1 MRAKARAALSRGGI
15 AFGFVRFRLHSRG
28 RSALRLDE
36 LLHELAVGGRKGQD
50 GHALFR
56 GAGLVEGH
64 VAGNADIVHAAHR
77 VADGIVVDAAG
88 LLNGL
93 LDHVHGVIG
102 QCAEGV
108 HGFGAVLGG
117 IVLNVVLD
125 DLGAVL
131 RGVVVGEVDVLV
143 SAQIAGG
150 VVLRAVKAVA
160 AHDRALEAGL
170 TCLRD
175 NFRADCIVVVRSEE
189 HIRAGG
195 GDGRQ
200 LRGEVHGA
208 GIGRGLFADDLDA
221 VFLGRLHERIVQ
233 AGGVGV
239 AGRIQHGGFCPAL
252 ILGVGRD
259 HLALEAVL
267 EAGTENVVILGGDG
281 VCRGARRHE
290 HDALIVSQTRD
301 RGRAARER
309 CADDGR
315 RALAEQRVEAGNGLG
330 RGALVV
336 LGGELHG
343 RAEDAAG
350 GVDLIDRQ
358 LDGVRDGQT
367 VGRLRAGHRGNVA
380 DNDLLARQVAGRRI
394 IFCITA
400 ASACGQRKHH
410 HHRKQQCRQSFQFHV
425 HILLFLIFRPRRWV
439 RLPVFVFFPFFVG
452 EGNKKR
458 QGSAPSLFEDVL
470 PCTLLL

>member
-1 MRAKARAALSRGGI
+1 M
-15 AFGFVRFRLHSRG
+15 
-28 RSALRLDE
+28 
-36 LLHELAVGGRKGQD
+36 
-50 GHALFR
+50 
-56 GAGLVEGH
+56 
-64 VAGNADIVHAAHR
+64 
-77 VADGIVVDAAG
+77 VDAAG

-102 QCAEGV
+102 QRAEGV

-143 SAQIAGG
+143 SAQVAGG
-150 VVLRAVKAVA
+150 VVLRTVKAVA

-175 NFRADCIVVVRSEE
+175 DFRADCIVVVRSEE
-189 HIRAGG
+189 HVRAGG

-208 GIGRGLFADDLDA
+208 GIGRGLLADDLEA
-221 VFLGRLHERIVQ
+221 VFLGRLHKRIVQ

-239 AGRIQHGGFCPAL
+239 AGRIQHSGFCPAL

-281 VCRGARRHE
+281 VRRGARRHE
-290 HDALIVSQTRD
+290 HDALIVGQARD
-301 RGRAARER
+301 RRRAARER
-309 CADDGR
+309 CADNGR
-315 RALAEQRVEAGNGLG
+315 RALTEQRVEAGNGLG
-330 RGALVV
+330 RGALIV

-350 GVDLIDRQ
+350 SVDLIDRQ
-358 LDGVRDGQT
+358 LDGVRDSQA
-367 VGRLRAGHRGNVA
+367 VGRLRTGHRGNVA
-380 DNDLLARQVAGRRI
+380 DNDRLARQVAGRRI

-400 ASACGQRKHH
+400 ASARGQRKHH

-425 HILLFLIFRPRRWV
+425 HILLFLIFSPTPVGPFTGFCVFSVFCGRR
-439 RLPVFVFFPFFVG
+439 
-452 EGNKKR
+452 K
-458 QGSAPSLFEDVL
+458 
-470 PCTLLL
+470 